1 MTIRLR
7 FDISY
12 DGTDFH
18 GWASQK
24 DPETRTVQRVIENT
38 LSLIAQAPIELVV
51 AGRTDA
57 GVHAAGQVAHADV
70 PRSLI
75 DNRPTNGDP
84 ARLITRLRKLLP
96 PDIRISNIVEVST
109 NFDARFSAL
118 QRQYEYRLCHDP
130 AGVYPLRA
138 RDTTY
143 WPRPLD
149 IDRMNAAAQR
159 VIGLHDFAG
168 FSKLREHATTV
179 RELQVFRW
187 RDISTD
193 REPNLFV
200 ADVYADAFCWHMVR
214 GLVGAC
220 IAVGEGRHEPE
231 IMDTL
236 LKAPKRTSLTPIADA
251 CGLSL
256 VGVVY
261 PPEDQWAE
269 RIAKTKAR
277 RDELE

>member
-7 FDISY
+7 LDIAY

-24 DPETRTVQRVIENT
+24 NPSTRTVQRTIEEK
-38 LSLIAQAPIELVV
+38 LALIAQAPVELVC

-57 GVHAAGQVAHADV
+57 GVHASGQVAHVDLPAHI
-70 PRSLI
+70 L
-75 DNRPTNGDP
+75 NQRPTNGDP
-84 ARLITRLRKLLP
+84 TRLVPRLRKLLP
-96 PDIRISNIVEVST
+96 PDIRIHKITQVST
-109 NFDARFSAL
+109 DFDARFSAL
-118 QRQYEYRLCHDP
+118 QRQYEYRLSHDP
-130 AGVYPLRA
+130 AGVHPSRG
-138 RDTTY
+138 RDTAY
-143 WPRPLD
+143 YPRPLD
-149 IDRMNAAAQR
+149 LDRMNAAAQR

-179 RELQVFRW
+179 RDLQHFRW
-187 RDISTD
+187 VDISTE
-193 REPNLFV
+193 REPHLYM
-200 ADVYADAFCWHMVR
+200 AEVYADAFCWHMVR

-231 IMDTL
+231 IMNTL
-236 LKAPKRTSLTPIADA
+236 LKAEKRTSLTPIAPA

-256 VGVVY
+256 VGVAY
-261 PPEDQWAE
+261 PPEDQWAA
-269 RIAKTKAR
+269 RILKTRAR